1 MAKKKRRNSFD
12 LKHLKNLNKSV
23 KEVSDLYTEAQNE
36 LIKIGLLSSHLSKG
50 EEGYSFKDYPELDKL
65 VNARLKTLRSDIVT
79 VIENGE
85 LAAWELS
92 NAKNDA
98 MVKSLAAMTHID
110 ISNFAGCMGRNLDAL
125 AAFQSRKINGMG
137 LSSNVWNMCKTFKK
151 EMELAL
157 SVGMKDGASAAEM
170 SKDVRHLLKYPDKLF
185 RRVKDKETG
194 KLKLS
199 KAAKAFHP
207 GRGVYRSSYKNAL
220 RLTATESN
228 MAYRTADHERWQQ
241 MSFVTGIEIE
251 TSNRHKKELVTDICD
266 DLAGIYP
273 KNFKFVG
280 WHPFCRC
287 FATPKL
293 ASVDDFEAYLRDK
306 NADEYTP
313 KEGEVV
319 KEVPKKFND
328 WLEANAGRIES
339 AKSLPYFLRDNEW
352 AWGKANGKSSWAERP
367 EKKNDLFNVARK
379 RHEARTKED
388 KERIFGGYVS
398 RYADIAA
405 QVEAKSGYNAPI
417 AKIGELLKE
426 AQGKYSVAD
435 YKTAINSAAALLKK
449 QETDAVLKYG
459 KRMLS
464 IFKGVKGVTAANLT
478 KALKS
483 ANISEVISEGKKLKE
498 TGKKYTALAN
508 INNPLKWAKKFTYD
522 ELNDCN
528 LAIEKKVASWS
539 GLSAEE
545 RAKKLTFEY
554 DWVKKHPKYATSSVA
569 LDSYK
574 QMAEPYLKERFKVIS
589 KEIQKLKKEWKLY
602 ENEPSVKTAISA
614 LENAKKEGWKSVK
627 KDIEEALENVRSAVA
642 AAKSAKSIQ
651 PLILSGELA
660 TQVERDAAIWDKTG
674 GYVID
679 NILRPGAGKNWRNAP
694 NSMRKDV
701 NGYTNHYNDVNCP
714 LNGIKYFNYQTMGQ
728 FKSKTNNLTEY
739 VAREKAPVDFWGQRG
754 DANGFAVLKSRI
766 EAAGGKMPTNLQELV
781 GMKMQNDGF
790 LSVACHKGGGFS
802 DKDLI
807 TNIHI
812 RKGSQVAYLEPIS
825 DYGKGDG
832 LYWDGI
838 SKQTLIGYEQEALLQ
853 RGTQFIITKV
863 EQKDGKIFI
872 DCEVIGVE
880 LKDINKIPEYLIH
893 G

>member
-23 KEVSDLYTEAQNE
+23 KEVSDLYIEAQNE

-194 KLKLS
+194 KLTLS

-266 DLAGIYP
+266 DLAGVYP
-273 KNFKFVG
+273 KSFKFVG

-313 KEGEVV
+313 KDGEVV
-319 KEVPKKFND
+319 KEVPEKFTK
-328 WLEANAGRIES
+328 WLEVNAERIASAN
-339 AKSLPYFLRDNEW
+339 SLPYFLRDNEW
-352 AWGKANGKSSWAERP
+352 AWKKGGINLNEDAAETINDIMQEAGTAFNTYELKNKKARHKAKEEMIIKSVTGRTKKEIEQELSAKYETARKEFEKEKEELFSKLEAVRPKAEKAIYEENKEKIENWIKGELAGMPWTYEEKKAMAINWVEIEKTLGIKKKKCMTYDEANNKKENPHFNEGKEYQINCQSCVPTHILRRWGFDVEARDNKKDEVFKRLDKCLAGWNTIFKGKSKDSFAYY
-367 EKKNDLFNVARK
+367 DF
-379 RHEARTKED
+379 TKELTEAEG
-388 KERIFGGYVS
+388 KELIELINKNLSSEVNIFGIRDTYREYKDAVKRFKFCKDGIKQQDGIYEIYCGWANKKSAHVFAAEVKKGEVS
-398 RYADIAA
+398 FFDP
-405 QVEAKSGYNAPI
+405 QTGKKFTEVEAIKGYFKRMNNIVGFLRIDNAPI
-417 AKIGELLKE
+417 
-426 AQGKYSVAD
+426 
-435 YKTAINSAAALLKK
+435 
-449 QETDAVLKYG
+449 
-459 KRMLS
+459 RP
-464 IFKGVKGVTAANLT
+464 
-478 KALKS
+478 
-483 ANISEVISEGKKLKE
+483 EVI
-498 TGKKYTALAN
+498 
-508 INNPLKWAKKFTYD
+508 
-522 ELNDCN
+522 
-528 LAIEKKVASWS
+528 
-539 GLSAEE
+539 
-545 RAKKLTFEY
+545 
-554 DWVKKHPKYATSSVA
+554 
-569 LDSYK
+569 
-574 QMAEPYLKERFKVIS
+574 
-589 KEIQKLKKEWKLY
+589 
-602 ENEPSVKTAISA
+602 KTM
-614 LENAKKEGWKSVK
+614 
-627 KDIEEALENVRSAVA
+627 
-642 AAKSAKSIQ
+642 
-651 PLILSGELA
+651 ILS
-660 TQVERDAAIWDKTG
+660 K
-674 GYVID
+674 
-679 NILRPGAGKNWRNAP
+679 
-694 NSMRKDV
+694 
-701 NGYTNHYNDVNCP
+701 
-714 LNGIKYFNYQTMGQ
+714 
-728 FKSKTNNLTEY
+728 
-739 VAREKAPVDFWGQRG
+739 
-754 DANGFAVLKSRI
+754 
-766 EAAGGKMPTNLQELV
+766 
-781 GMKMQNDGF
+781 
-790 LSVACHKGGGFS
+790 
-802 DKDLI
+802 
-807 TNIHI
+807 
-812 RKGSQVAYLEPIS
+812 
-825 DYGKGDG
+825 
-832 LYWDGI
+832 
-838 SKQTLIGYEQEALLQ
+838 
-853 RGTQFIITKV
+853 
-863 EQKDGKIFI
+863 
-872 DCEVIGVE
+872 
-880 LKDINKIPEYLIH
+880 
-893 G
+893 

>member
-98 MVKSLAAMTHID
+98 MVKSLAAMTHVD

-266 DLAGIYP
+266 DLAGVYP

-313 KEGEVV
+313 KDGEVV

-328 WLEANAGRIES
+328 WLEANAERI
-339 AKSLPYFLRDNEW
+339 AGANSLPYFLRDNEW
-352 AWGKANGKSSWAERP
+352 AWSKDILTNNSKETSTAVSKTETKTAKKENNTEDWHER
-367 EKKNDLFNVARK
+367 LARK
-379 RHEARTKED
+379 RAALQERFKKETKADAESAIYEAHKEKIDKWIEEEMTSMPLTQQEKKILACNWIEIEKELGTVKKKCMTYDEANNKRENPHFNEGLVYKVNCQSCVPTHILRRWGFDIEARPNVNNATF
-388 KERIFGGYVS
+388 ERFEKLGVGS
-398 RYADIAA
+398 
-405 QVEAKSGYNAPI
+405 
-417 AKIGELLKE
+417 
-426 AQGKYSVAD
+426 
-435 YKTAINSAAALLKK
+435 
-449 QETDAVLKYG
+449 
-459 KRMLS
+459 LS
-464 IFKGVKGVTAANLT
+464 LFKGVDGNAFKNIKKIKLGADAEKEIAEFKIKRSKFIKEENIRHDRERL
-478 KALKS
+478 KAFHESDAKIEEYIKKKNYDNVDFELNKEMK
-483 ANISEVISEGKKLKE
+483 AFIRLKKLE
-498 TGKKYTALAN
+498 QA
-508 INNPLKWAKKFTYD
+508 
-522 ELNDCN
+522 
-528 LAIEKKVASWS
+528 
-539 GLSAEE
+539 LSAENGIYE
-545 RAKKLTFEY
+545 IECTWTFSGDGHVYCAEV
-554 DWVKKHPKYATSSVA
+554 VKGKVTFFDPQVGRIIEGEELLEKYIKYSKDDIFYYR
-569 LDSYK
+569 LDNK
-574 QMAEPYLKERFKVIS
+574 PIKPFVI
-589 KEIQKLKKEWKLY
+589 KAFAKLK
-602 ENEPSVKTAISA
+602 
-614 LENAKKEGWKSVK
+614 
-627 KDIEEALENVRSAVA
+627 
-642 AAKSAKSIQ
+642 
-651 PLILSGELA
+651 
-660 TQVERDAAIWDKTG
+660 
-674 GYVID
+674 
-679 NILRPGAGKNWRNAP
+679 
-694 NSMRKDV
+694 
-701 NGYTNHYNDVNCP
+701 
-714 LNGIKYFNYQTMGQ
+714 
-728 FKSKTNNLTEY
+728 
-739 VAREKAPVDFWGQRG
+739 
-754 DANGFAVLKSRI
+754 
-766 EAAGGKMPTNLQELV
+766 
-781 GMKMQNDGF
+781 
-790 LSVACHKGGGFS
+790 
-802 DKDLI
+802 
-807 TNIHI
+807 
-812 RKGSQVAYLEPIS
+812 
-825 DYGKGDG
+825 
-832 LYWDGI
+832 
-838 SKQTLIGYEQEALLQ
+838 
-853 RGTQFIITKV
+853 
-863 EQKDGKIFI
+863 
-872 DCEVIGVE
+872 
-880 LKDINKIPEYLIH
+880 
-893 G
+893 